1 MMAANLEI
9 ISTPL
14 SDVGLQRSGNEDSC
28 LIAEPNLPQMLVDS
42 GRLYIVA
49 DGVGGAAYGERA
61 SRLAV
66 ETVQR
71 EYYRHTTLEP
81 GERLR
86 RAIEA
91 ANRSVYEEAHRSGG
105 RRMAT
110 TMVAAAVLNGYLS
123 VAWVGDSRAYLIRNG
138 TPMQITEDHTLVQQ
152 MVRRGEMTE
161 AEAEVSSIRNRLLRS
176 VGGDEDVLVDVIAQ
190 DIPLQAGDTLVLCTD
205 GLTKYADGEQIAR
218 LIDEHPDE
226 SAQRLVDFA
235 LRSGGADNITVIVAR
250 VVSDRLGS
258 QGVMIPSAP
267 APAGSAAALDEELI
281 ETQGIS
287 GKDRR
292 IAGVRRRR
300 TPQIPPALEKVW
312 DGLGR
317 KVHWLILIS
326 LVCVVLA
333 AGTTLGG
340 MLLRGWTVQARNMT
354 AHPIKKTIVA
364 MNATAT
370 TSTESIPIIGAESE
384 TPLPAMTTAIPPVI
398 ETPPVVPTM
407 VEPLATTAVPPVDP
421 VATTSIPSE
430 PPAIATVTPLE
441 PENQLPKPTDVVVP
455 RSPQTGMRVCV
466 QQVKNGIALENML
479 KSDAVSRKNYERYK
493 FYYFESDGCVKE
505 NQVAACTGRWER
517 LENIGKLDVGWWI
530 FTTDYPNPNDCPF
543 LEGIWIPSLP

>member
-1 MMAANLEI
+1 MMMTANLEI
-9 ISTPL
+9 ISAPL
-14 SDVGLQRSGNEDSC
+14 SDTGLQRSGNEDSC
-28 LIAEPNLPQMLVDS
+28 LIAEPNMPQMLVDS

-61 SRLAV
+61 SRLAA

-91 ANRSVYEEAHRSGG
+91 ANRVVYDEAQRSGG

-138 TPMQITEDHTLVQQ
+138 APMQITEDHSLVQQ

-161 AEAEVSSIRNRLLRS
+161 AEAEVSNIRNRLLRS

-190 DIPLQAGDTLVLCTD
+190 DLPLQADDTLVLCTD

-218 LIDEHPDE
+218 LIDEHPEE

-250 VVSDRLGS
+250 VVGPRHGS
-258 QGVMIPSAP
+258 HGAMIPLVSVP
-267 APAGSAAALDEELI
+267 SGSAAVLDEELI

-287 GKDRR
+287 GTDRQA
-292 IAGVRRRR
+292 AGLRRRR
-300 TPQIPPALEKVW
+300 MPPIPPALEQAW

-333 AGTTLGG
+333 AGT
-340 MLLRGWTVQARNMT
+340 MLAAILSRVQIIEA
-354 AHPIKKTIVA
+354 PVP
-364 MNATAT
+364 NALANDQTQIAIRVEAT
-370 TSTESIPIIGAESE
+370 TAAMSIPILGAESE

-398 ETPPVVPTM
+398 ETPPVVPP
-407 VEPLATTAVPPVDP
+407 VAPVVTTDVPVVNIPPQALESQAVPV
-421 VATTSIPSE
+421 TS
-430 PPAIATVTPLE
+430 
-441 PENQLPKPTDVVVP
+441 TDMP
-455 RSPQTGMRVCV
+455 DNRVCTYLVKDGDQLQEILIKSYLV
-466 QQVKNGIALENML
+466 QFKYFHKEGPCIEKTSKEWECNGKPIDLPGNSALKYNTL
-479 KSDAVSRKNYERYK
+479 LFTLDLSAN
-493 FYYFESDGCVKE
+493 DGCPFKSPSGNITIVK
-505 NQVAACTGRWER
+505 
-517 LENIGKLDVGWWI
+517 
-530 FTTDYPNPNDCPF
+530 
-543 LEGIWIPSLP
+543 